1 MFSAVACRIQIQKN
15 HCRINALIA
24 INKVLA
30 TFPSTQDFP
39 TAKNPAK
46 TARHER
52 RVPLKPPSNTITGG
66 CTMARKPK
74 KAAKAQAQPEAQ
86 KTNDDFIDD
95 DELGDE
101 EIIDFDES
109 QIQTDIKMRDW
120 RDVERLKEERALRKA
135 IDDDF
140 DF

>member
-1 MFSAVACRIQIQKN
+1 
-15 HCRINALIA
+15 
-24 INKVLA
+24 
-30 TFPSTQDFP
+30 
-39 TAKNPAK
+39 
-46 TARHER
+46 
-52 RVPLKPPSNTITGG
+52 
-66 CTMARKPK
+66 MARKPK